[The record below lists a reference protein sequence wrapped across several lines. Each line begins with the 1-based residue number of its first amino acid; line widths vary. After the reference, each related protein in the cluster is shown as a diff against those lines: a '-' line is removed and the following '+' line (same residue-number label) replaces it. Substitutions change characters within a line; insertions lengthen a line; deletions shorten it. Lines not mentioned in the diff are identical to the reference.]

1 MINSLARRFFV
12 LPLLLK
18 IIWTFCVMGALLNIV
33 LMWRDLQ
40 GNFVLFRLH
49 AGFFVLYAAQVVFI
63 LLRERLVFVLSL
75 LQALLAFLSNFDFT
89 FVPLGRIVGYS
100 VYGFYGGFTVEA
112 MEVYKYVF
120 VSFCF
125 TLELLKTWL
134 LFALLPAPKKK
145 KKIVESSQA

>member
-40 GNFVLFRLH
+40 GSSVLFRLH
-49 AGFFVLYAAQVVFI
+49 AAQVVFI

-100 VYGFYGGFTVEA
+100 VYGF
-112 MEVYKYVF
+112 
-120 VSFCF
+120 
-125 TLELLKTWL
+125 
-134 LFALLPAPKKK
+134 
-145 KKIVESSQA
+145 